1 MESLGNDD
9 LSIVLLFI
17 IIIIIRSSS
26 SYNRGHNL
34 LKHFRKTQHKLIRLM
49 KTSIASLPS
58 LMLNVGF
65 ASLLH
70 LGYKRLLNQHWKERE
85 GKPRKRFNNYDRDRG
100 VHTHSCIKGNQGKMM
115 GNSKICTGI
124 QSQLILPEFT
134 ICHVL
139 LEKSNLRAQRNNT
152 LNLVCKEVPW
162 SDSF

>member
-58 LMLNVGF
+58 LNVGF